1 MLGAA
6 LGLAVA
12 AGTAVDRLRRRGA
25 TRGVLAG
32 AAALAMLAIAAW
44 TLPSAAGAVV
54 SASVGAPAATS
65 RELAGR
71 ELAGALADAGLLWA
85 ATAIAIVLLAV
96 EARARLAAA
105 LVLLTAVPL
114 AAGRPIVQTQ
124 RDDAVYPPTPFA
136 RAVARRDP
144 SGVFPG
150 IDESLYQTTRLSAVA
165 NRGDWGG
172 TAYYRE
178 SWIYYTASLWGR
190 STIFNGDLDVGDF
203 SRLESLRQVANL
215 AALRTDSAP
224 FFGSLSLRY
233 GVRFRDQEPLAGFRP
248 FRGEALRVFDENP
261 AAQPP
266 IRLLESWREAAGPV
280 PALAA
285 LPRLAPGEVVIETG
299 RDGGGSAR
307 AGTVRVLERAPET
320 LRLATSA
327 PDPTW
332 LFVLRGD
339 WDYRRV
345 LLDGRDVPVHTS
357 QLAFSAVRIPAGEH
371 RVEWREE
378 APGLDVSR
386 WGPVAALLILA
397 GTSFRAARGGR

>member
-1 MLGAA
+1 
-6 LGLAVA
+6 V
-12 AGTAVDRLRRRGA
+12 
-25 TRGVLAG
+25 TRGVLIGAG
-32 AAALAMLAIAAW
+32 VLAASAVAAW
-44 TLPSAAGAVV
+44 LLPSAAGSLVA
-54 SASVGAPAATS
+54 ASVGAPDAAAS

-71 ELAGALADAGLLWA
+71 ELSGALADAGLLWA

-96 EARARLAAA
+96 EGRARLAGA

-124 RDDAVYPPTPFA
+124 RDEAVYPPTPFA

-144 SGVFPG
+144 NGVYPG

-165 NRGDWGG
+165 DRGDWGG
-172 TAYYRE
+172 TSHFRE
-178 SWIYYTASLWGR
+178 SWIFYTPSLWGR

-233 GVRFRDQEPLAGFRP
+233 GVRFRDQDPLAGFRP
-248 FRGEALRVFDENP
+248 FRAGALRAFDENP

-280 PALAA
+280 PALAT

-299 RDGGGSAR
+299 RDAAGSAR
-307 AGTVRVLERAPET
+307 PGRVRVLERAPDK

-339 WDYRRV
+339 WDYRSVRV
-345 LLDGRDVPVHTS
+345 DGRDVPVHSS

-386 WGPVAALLILA
+386 WGPVAAALILA
-397 GTSFRAARGGR
+397 ASSFRVARGER